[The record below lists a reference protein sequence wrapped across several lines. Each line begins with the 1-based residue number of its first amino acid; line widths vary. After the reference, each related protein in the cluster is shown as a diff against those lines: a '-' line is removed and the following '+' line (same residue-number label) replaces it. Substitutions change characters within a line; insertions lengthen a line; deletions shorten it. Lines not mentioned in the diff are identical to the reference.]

1 MNSNNTDDGLQYSEM
16 QLIKRRFF
24 AMRNGVVADALRKG
38 GVDTPIIFGLNLPQI
53 VEIAAE
59 QDARPE
65 LAEQLWAD
73 VRTRESRLLAPMVYP
88 VGQMS
93 DEDAERWLMT
103 AGNVETA
110 DILCHRLL
118 RRHPHAAAIAVK
130 LAGNDDF
137 MVRYAALRLM
147 LNLLSVTPAGDALDA
162 LVKLF
167 APFAA
172 IAASEV
178 GVARGV
184 ARQLAEE
191 IAFLAEGQ

>member
-1 MNSNNTDDGLQYSEM
+1 
-16 QLIKRRFF
+16 
-24 AMRNGVVADALRKG
+24 MRNGVIADALRKG

-53 VEIAAE
+53 VEIAAG
-59 QDARPE
+59 QDARPQ

-88 VGQMS
+88 VEMMNE
-93 DEDAERWLMT
+93 EDAERWLLT

-118 RRHPHAAAIAVK
+118 RRHPQAAGIAVK
-130 LAGNDDF
+130 HAGDEEP
-137 MVRYAALRLM
+137 MVRYTSLRLM
-147 LNLLSVTPAGDALDA
+147 LNLLAITPPGEALDT
-162 LVKLF
+162 LVELF

-172 IAASEV
+172 TAASET
-178 GVARGV
+178 GMARGV

-191 IAFLAEGQ
+191 IAFLREDE

>member
-1 MNSNNTDDGLQYSEM
+1 MNTKNSDTGTQYSEM

-24 AMRNGVVADALRKG
+24 AMRNGVIADALRKG

-65 LAEQLWAD
+65 LAEQLWSD

-88 VGQMS
+88 VELMS
-93 DEDAERWLMT
+93 EDDAERWLVT
-103 AGNVETA
+103 AGNIETA
-110 DILCHRLL
+110 DIVCHRLL
-118 RRHPHAAAIAVK
+118 RRHPSAAALAVK
-130 LAGNDDF
+130 HAYDDDP
-137 MVRYAALRLM
+137 MARYTSRRLM
-147 LNLLSVTPAGDALDA
+147 LNLLAITPPGDELDI

-167 APFAA
+167 SPIGAQAVA
-172 IAASEV
+172 ETGI
-178 GVARGV
+178 ARGV

-191 IAFLAEGQ
+191 LEFLSENV